1 MKEKKIGSVIVLYNP
16 DLTVLSELI
25 SQISMQVDKI
35 VLIDN
40 SHLPQISDELRKD
53 SKIHYSHLGGNKG
66 IAYAQNEGIKYLES
80 QDIDYVIFFDQD
92 SIPPEDL
99 VDKLYSSY
107 KNLLALIPNI
117 GALGARPFNRGENKK
132 YEATVMKGYKINER
146 ITEVNEII
154 SSASFVPINNFS
166 DIGYMDE
173 SLFIDGVD
181 HEWCWRAK
189 KIKNLRFFIVEDALL
204 SHQVGE
210 GDRYFLFRKISIST
224 PFRTYYQF
232 RNLFILLRKDYTPT
246 YWKISSIVK
255 YSIKLFYYPIFISPR
270 YEYLKNIF
278 KGISDGVK
286 SILKKED
293 NNHS

>member
-16 DLTVLSELI
+16 DLTVLSKLI
-25 SQISMQVDKI
+25 SQIRMQVDKI

-40 SHLPQISDELRKD
+40 SHLPQINDELIKD

-99 VDKLYSSY
+99 VAKLYSSY

-154 SSASFVPINNFS
+154 SSASFVPIKNFS

-189 KIKNLRFFIVEDALL
+189 EIKNLRFFIVEDALL
-204 SHQVGE
+204 SHQIGE
-210 GDRYFLFRKISIST
+210 GDRYFLIRKVSIPT

-232 RNLFILLRKDYTPT
+232 RNFFILSKRTYVPK
-246 YWKISSIVK
+246 YWKIVNLIK
-255 YSIKLFYYPIFISPR
+255 YIIKLFYYPVFISPR
-270 YEYLKNIF
+270 YEYLKKIL
-278 KGISDGVK
+278 KGIIDGIK
-286 SILKKED
+286 QINKK
-293 NNHS
+293 